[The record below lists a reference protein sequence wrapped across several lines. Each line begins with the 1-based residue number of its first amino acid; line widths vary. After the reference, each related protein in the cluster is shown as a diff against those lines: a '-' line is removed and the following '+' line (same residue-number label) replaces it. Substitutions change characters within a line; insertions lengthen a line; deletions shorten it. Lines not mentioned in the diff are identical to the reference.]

1 MNDENL
7 KVLTNVIG
15 AVESGDQV
23 YGRRNYSA
31 YAAPYTSSPKECTIT
46 LGWAQNYGP
55 EAYKLILMIYT
66 KDPEAFD
73 EIDPTAKVKAMINGE
88 HDWVKEKWKP
98 NIYQRYVILALI
110 DSPIGHEC
118 QDELFQT
125 LMKKYIAD
133 CEGSFTKEVKAVMMY
148 CEIRHLS
155 GKGPADRIFK
165 HCKGDYSLDNIM
177 AALKKD
183 QNDKS
188 SSNQVGD
195 KKFWSRH
202 LKCREFIDRYAVEE
216 GSDSMSITI
225 GSARIDERGRAH
237 GGKAGDQTGKEVSM
251 QPYYRHKGDWYAYR
265 FKNPEHAKRFAYA
278 MKAAC
283 NNSNWGYDQY
293 QRTSGMKLIAKYGYD
308 PAKLSTPAET
318 DCSNLVRTCFV
329 YATGK
334 DPGDFDTS
342 SEPRALE
349 ATGLVSRVSFNQS
362 TGNGLMEGDIL
373 VTRTK
378 GHTAG
383 VTDGP
388 KRSSTSAGNT
398 SENGA
403 QTVTG
408 GCYSFAPASIKRG
421 SKGIWVL
428 LFQEIFSVRNV
439 QYKWGQ
445 PVLALDSDCG
455 PATEKAIRWYQK
467 QRGLKVDGECGTKT
481 WDDLLALPKASG
493 KYVVQTVKRGCK
505 GTSVLLFQE
514 VFQSRNAAWKWGVP
528 TVSLDS
534 DCGTATE
541 NAIAWYQKARKMTV
555 DKICGHDTWKDLIPS
570 G

>member
-1 MNDENL
+1 MNDANMR
-7 KVLTNVIG
+7 VLVNVIG
-15 AVESGDQV
+15 AVESGGQI

-31 YAAPYTSSPKECTIT
+31 YAAPFTNSNKEYTIT
-46 LGWAQNYGP
+46 LGWAQNYGS
-55 EAYKLILMIYT
+55 EAYKLVLMIYT
-66 KDPEAFD
+66 KDPQAF
-73 EIDPTAKVKAMINGE
+73 EKIDPTGAIKKMINGE
-88 HDWVKEKWKP
+88 HDWEKERWNP
-98 NIYQRYVILALI
+98 NTYQRYVLLALI
-110 DSPIGHEC
+110 DSPAGHEC
-118 QDELFQT
+118 QDELFAQ

-133 CEGSFTKEVKAVMMY
+133 CEQTFTKDTKAIMMY
-148 CEIRHLS
+148 CEIRHLG

-165 HCKGDYSLDNIM
+165 RCNGDYSLDNIM
-177 AALKKD
+177 TTLKKD
-183 QNDKS
+183 QSDTS

-202 LKCREFIDRYAVEE
+202 QKCREFIDKYAANE
-216 GSDSMSITI
+216 GATKTQVAKLKGSESSMGIVI

-265 FKNPEHAKRFAYA
+265 FKNPEHAKRFGYA
-278 MKAAC
+278 IKAAC
-283 NNSNWGYDQY
+283 NNSNWGYNQY
-293 QRTSGMKLIAKYGYD
+293 DRYSGMKRVAKYGYD
-308 PAKLSTPAET
+308 PAKLDAPSGT
-318 DCSNLVRTCFV
+318 DCSNLVRTCFI

-349 ATGLVSRVSFNQS
+349 ATGFVSRVSFNES

-388 KRSSTSAGNT
+388 KRSSASTGNV
-398 SENGA
+398 SENGVQA
-403 QTVTG
+403 VTG
-408 GCYSFAPASIKRG
+408 GCYSFDPTSIKRG

-428 LFQEIFSVRNV
+428 LFQEIFSARNAH
-439 QYKWGQ
+439 YKWGQ

-467 QRGLKVDGECGTKT
+467 QRGLKVDGECGTET
-481 WDDLLALPKASG
+481 WDDLLSLPKIHG
-493 KYVVQTVKRGCK
+493 KYVVQTVKRGTK

-514 VFQSRNAAWKWGVP
+514 VFQSRNVAWKWGLRP
-528 TVSLDS
+528 LIL
-534 DCGTATE
+534 TA
-541 NAIAWYQKARKMTV
+541 IVVRLRKARLPGIRKQE
-555 DKICGHDTWKDLIPS
+555 K
-570 G
+570 